1 MADTAAENVD
11 LALLAELLEGVS
23 EQDALLAGAISRLKR
38 EEEGQFDAFFKHGQF
53 GSHNS

>member
-1 MADTAAENVD
+1 M
-11 LALLAELLEGVS
+11 ALLAELLESAS
-23 EQDALLAGAISRLKR
+23 EQDSLLADAMDRLKR

>member
-1 MADTAAENVD
+1 MGDRTVEEVD
-11 LALLAELLEGVS
+11 MALLAELLES
-23 EQDALLAGAISRLKR
+23 APEQDSLLADAIDRLKR